1 MQAHDLYL
9 LLPELAL
16 VGLACLVVALDLIV
30 TRKGWL
36 TLLSAVGLLVPL
48 GLTVMLWADPGGQVT
63 DDPTGLFGT
72 LLVDKYAL
80 FFKALV
86 LLALELVVLSS
97 TDYCRKLGRFQGEY
111 HALLMFAASGMM
123 MLAAT
128 TELVSIYIALEL
140 ATLPLVALAAF
151 LGHSRSGEAGLKF
164 FLMSAVSSAVLLYGM
179 ALVFGFTGTTHLE
192 HIAAALSETGD
203 AEVAFGSYAVLLGVV
218 LMVAGFGFKLSAV
231 PFQMWVP
238 DVYEG
243 SPTPVAAFL
252 SVASKAAAFAVVLRV
267 FYVAFPGNSVDWS
280 LVFAGIA
287 AASMT
292 IGNIVAIGQQNIKR
306 LLAYSTIA
314 HAGYLLVGVAAVS
327 QAGASGGAQDAF
339 GPSSLLFYLGAYA
352 VANLA
357 AFFAVIAI
365 TNKTDTDMID
375 DFAGMG
381 RRAPYLAA
389 ALALA
394 MAALIG
400 IPPSGI
406 FIAKLYIFS
415 AALHSDLAW
424 LAMVGVVN
432 SVVSAYYYLR
442 VVRTMYV
449 TPPTTEEKVP
459 SSHAFRIALAVTALA
474 VLGLGIYP
482 APLLQVAEE
491 AVGPLLQMAGTVV
504 GTP

>member
-1 MQAHDLYL
+1 MQLHDVYL
-9 LLPELAL
+9 LAPELAL
-16 VGLACLVVALDLIV
+16 VGLACLVVVFDLV
-30 TRKGWL
+30 VQRKGWIN
-36 TLLSAVGLLVPL
+36 LLAAIGLLVPL
-48 GLTVMLWADPGGQVT
+48 GLTFTLWADPNGLVA
-63 DDPTGLFGT
+63 DDPTGPFGT

-86 LLALELVVLSS
+86 LVALGLVVLTS
-97 TDYCRKLGRFQGEY
+97 TDYARKLGRFQGEY
-111 HALLMFAASGMM
+111 YALLMFAGSGMM
-123 MLAAT
+123 LLAAT
-128 TELVSIYIALEL
+128 TEFISIYLALEL

-164 FLMSAVSSAVLLYGM
+164 FLMSAVSSAVLLYGI

-192 HIAAALSETGD
+192 HIASALSSGSD
-203 AEVAFGSYAVLLGVV
+203 ADTAFGSYAVLLGVV

-267 FYVAFPGNSVDWS
+267 FYVAFPGSSLDWS

-314 HAGYLLVGVAAVS
+314 HAGYLLVGVAAVT
-327 QAGASGGAQDAF
+327 QSGWSSAEAAF
-339 GPSSLLFYLGAYA
+339 GPSSLLFYIGAYT
-352 VANLA
+352 VTNLA
-357 AFFAVIAI
+357 AFAAVIAI
-365 TNKTDTDMID
+365 SNKTESDMID

-394 MAALIG
+394 MVALIG

-415 AALHSDLAW
+415 AAVHSDLAW
-424 LAMVGVVN
+424 LAVVGVVN
-432 SVVSAYYYLR
+432 SVVSGYYYLR

-449 TPPTTEEKVP
+449 TPPTSEEKVP
-459 SSHAFRIALAVTALA
+459 SSYAFRLGLVVAVLA

-482 APLLQVAEE
+482 TPLLEVSEDAVAPLLRA
-491 AVGPLLQMAGTVV
+491 AGDIV

>member
-1 MQAHDLYL
+1 MQTHDIYL

-16 VGLACLVVALDLIV
+16 IGLAGLVVVLDLV
-30 TRKGWL
+30 VRHKGWL
-36 TLLSAVGLLVPL
+36 TLLSAVGLLVPI
-48 GLTVMLWADPGGQVT
+48 GLTIMLWADPSGHVT
-63 DDPTGLFGT
+63 ADPSGLFGT

-80 FFKALV
+80 FFKVLV
-86 LLALELVVLSS
+86 LIALELVVLAS
-97 TDYCRKLGRFQGEY
+97 TDYNRNLDRFQGEY
-111 HALLMFAASGMM
+111 YALLMFAGSGMM
-123 MLAAT
+123 LLAAT
-128 TELVSIYIALEL
+128 TELLSIYIALEL

-164 FLMSAVSSAVLLYGM
+164 FLMSAVSSAVLLYGI
-179 ALVFGFTGTTHLE
+179 ALVFGFTGTTQLE
-192 HIAAALSETGD
+192 QIASVLSSGGD

-252 SVASKAAAFAVVLRV
+252 SVASKAAAFAIVLRV
-267 FYVAFPGNSVDWS
+267 FYVAFPESSLEWS

-292 IGNIVAIGQQNIKR
+292 VGNIVAIGQRNIKR

-314 HAGYLLVGVAAVS
+314 HAGYLLVGLAAVT
-327 QAGASGGAQDAF
+327 QIGASVGSQDAF
-339 GPSSLLFYLGAYA
+339 GPSSLLFYLAAYA

-357 AFFAVIAI
+357 AFFAIIAI
-365 TNKTDTDMID
+365 SNKTESDMID

-389 ALALA
+389 ALAFA

-400 IPPSGI
+400 IPPTGI

-415 AALHSDLAW
+415 AAVHSDLAW
-424 LAMVGVVN
+424 LAIVGVIN

-449 TPPTTEEKVP
+449 TPPPSEEKVP

-474 VLGLGIYP
+474 VLALGIYP

-491 AVGPLLQMAGTVV
+491 AVAPLVQVAASAIGAN
-504 GTP
+504 

>member
-1 MQAHDLYL
+1 MQLHDVYL
-9 LLPELAL
+9 LAPELAL
-16 VGLACLVVALDLIV
+16 VGLACLVIAIDLV
-30 TRKGWL
+30 VQRKDWL
-36 TLLSAVGLLVPL
+36 PIFSAIGLLVPL
-48 GLTVMLWADPGGQVT
+48 ALTFALWADPRGLVAE
-63 DDPTGLFGT
+63 DPAGPFGT
-72 LLVDKYAL
+72 LLVDRYAL

-86 LLALELVVLSS
+86 LVSLGLVVLMSS
-97 TDYCRKLGRFQGEY
+97 DYAKRLGRFQGEY
-111 HALLMFAASGMM
+111 YALLMFAGSGMM
-123 MLAAT
+123 LLAAT
-128 TELVSIYIALEL
+128 TELISIYIALEL

-164 FLMSAVSSAVLLYGM
+164 FLMSAVSSAVLLYGI
-179 ALVFGFTGTTHLE
+179 ALVFGFTGTTQLE
-192 HIAAALSETGD
+192 QIALALTGSSDD
-203 AEVAFGSYAVLLGVV
+203 AIVFGSYALLLGVV

-267 FYVAFPGNSVDWS
+267 FYIAFPDSNLDWS

-292 IGNIVAIGQQNIKR
+292 IGNIVAISQQNIKR

-314 HAGYLLVGVAAVS
+314 HAGYLLVGVAAVA
-327 QAGASGGAQDAF
+327 QSGSSNAEAAF
-339 GPSSLLFYLGAYA
+339 GPSSLLFYLGAYTVTNL
-352 VANLA
+352 VAFA
-357 AFFAVIAI
+357 AVIAI
-365 TNKTDTDMID
+365 SNKTDSDMID

-381 RRAPYLAA
+381 RRAPWLAA

-394 MAALIG
+394 MVALIG

-415 AALHSDLAW
+415 AAVHSDLAW
-424 LAMVGVVN
+424 LAVVGVVN

-442 VVRTMYV
+442 IVRIMYI
-449 TPPTTEEKVP
+449 TPPSSDEKVP
-459 SSHAFRIALAVTALA
+459 SSHAVHLALGLAALAA
-474 VLGLGIYP
+474 VGLGIYP
-482 APLLQVAEE
+482 TPLLEVAED
-491 AVGPLLQMAGTVV
+491 AVGPLLQAASGIV

>member
-1 MQAHDLYL
+1 MQPHDVYL
-9 LLPELAL
+9 LAPELAL
-16 VGLACLVVALDLIV
+16 VALACLAIALDLV
-30 TRKGWL
+30 LQRKDWL
-36 TLLSAVGLLVPL
+36 PLFSAIGLLVPL
-48 GLTVMLWADPGGQVT
+48 ALTFTLWADPGGLVAE
-63 DDPTGLFGT
+63 DPTGPFGT
-72 LLVDKYAL
+72 LLVDRYAL

-86 LLALELVVLSS
+86 LVALELVVLTS
-97 TDYCRKLGRFQGEY
+97 TDYGKKLGRFQGEY
-111 HALLMFAASGMM
+111 YALMMFAGSGMM
-123 MLAAT
+123 LLAAT
-128 TELVSIYIALEL
+128 TELISIYIALEL

-164 FLMSAVSSAVLLYGM
+164 FIMSAVSSAVLLYGI
-179 ALVFGFTGTTHLE
+179 ALVFGFTGTTQLE
-192 HIAAALSETGD
+192 QIASALSGSGD
-203 AEVAFGSYAVLLGVV
+203 PAVVFGSYAVLLGVV
-218 LMVAGFGFKLSAV
+218 LIIAGFGFKLSAV

-267 FYVAFPGNSVDWS
+267 FYVAFPESSLDWS
-280 LVFAGIA
+280 LVFAAIA

-292 IGNIVAIGQQNIKR
+292 IGNIVAINQHNVKR

-314 HAGYLLVGVAAVS
+314 HAGYLLVGVAAVAQS
-327 QAGASGGAQDAF
+327 GSTVSAASF
-339 GPSSLLFYLGAYA
+339 GPSSLLFYLGAYT
-352 VANLA
+352 VTNLA
-357 AFFAVIAI
+357 AFAVVIAI
-365 TNKTDTDMID
+365 SNKTDSDMID

-381 RRAPYLAA
+381 RRAPWLAA

-406 FIAKLYIFS
+406 FMAKLYVFS
-415 AALHSDLAW
+415 AAVHSDLAW
-424 LAMVGVVN
+424 LAIVGVVN

-442 VVRTMYV
+442 VVRTMYI
-449 TPPTTEEKVP
+449 TPPSSEEKVP
-459 SSHAFRIALAVTALA
+459 SSHPFRFALALAALA

-482 APLLQVAEE
+482 TPLLEVAES
-491 AVGPLLQMAGTVV
+491 AVGPLVQAAGNIV